1 MPMLTN
7 MTASTSATTSA
18 TSMTLAS
25 QRQTMVDCQIRTFDV
40 TDQIVLDRFLAIPRE
55 SYVPGKLTLMA
66 YSDAPLDIVSVEGE
80 VRSLLSPM
88 VLARMIQGAGVKA
101 DDRILD
107 VAGGA
112 GYTAAILAGL
122 GKSVVT
128 LESISSLSAMAGR
141 QLALAGLDATAVCGP
156 LDGRSGIDGV
166 FDLIFVNGAVEEGLE
181 PLFARLAPGGRLLA
195 VQRLPGDPSGNAAK
209 VVRFDKSGDDLSRR
223 VLFDASA
230 ALLAPF
236 ARRPIFIF

>member
-7 MTASTSATTSA
+7 MTASTSATSQN
-18 TSMTLAS
+18 LAS

-40 TDQIVLDRFLAIPRE
+40 TDQTVLDRFLETPRE
-55 SYVPGKLTLMA
+55 IYVPGALAALA
-66 YSDAPLDIVSVEGE
+66 YSDAPLEIVSAEGE
-80 VRSLLSPM
+80 TRCLLTPM
-88 VLARMIQGAGVKA
+88 VLARMVQGAGVKS

-122 GKSVVT
+122 GASVVT
-128 LESISSLSAMAGR
+128 LDSISSLSALAGT
-141 QLALAGLDATAVCGP
+141 QLARAGLAATAVCGP
-156 LDGRSGIDGV
+156 LDASAGIEGV

-181 PLFARLAPGGRLLA
+181 PLLARLAPGGRLLV
-195 VQRLPGDPSGNAAK
+195 VQRSAGDPSGNAAK
-209 VVRFDKSGDDLSRR
+209 VVRFEKTGDDVSRR
-223 VLFDASA
+223 VLFDAPA

-236 ARRPIFIF
+236 ARRPIFVF

>member
-7 MTASTSATTSA
+7 MTASTSATSPN
-18 TSMTLAS
+18 LVS

-40 TDQIVLDRFLAIPRE
+40 TDQTVLDRFLETPRE
-55 SYVPGKLTLMA
+55 IYVPGALAALA
-66 YSDAPLDIVSVEGE
+66 YSDAPLEIVSAEGE
-80 VRSLLSPM
+80 TRCLLTPM
-88 VLARMIQGAGVKA
+88 VLARMVQGAGVKS

-122 GKSVVT
+122 GASVVT
-128 LESISSLSAMAGR
+128 LDSISSLSA
-141 QLALAGLDATAVCGP
+141 LAGTLLAQAGLAATAVCGP
-156 LDGRSGIDGV
+156 LDASAGIEGV

-181 PLFARLAPGGRLLA
+181 PLLARLAPGGRLLA
-195 VQRLPGDPSGNAAK
+195 VQRSAGDPSGNAAK
-209 VVRFDKSGDDLSRR
+209 VVRFEKTGDDVSRR

-236 ARRPIFIF
+236 ARRPIFVF

>member
-1 MPMLTN
+1 MLTN
-7 MTASTSATTSA
+7 MTASTSATSRN
-18 TSMTLAS
+18 LAS
-25 QRQTMVDCQIRTFDV
+25 QRQTMVDCQIRTFEV
-40 TDQIVLDRFLAIPRE
+40 TDQVVLDRFLETPRE
-55 SYVPGKLTLMA
+55 SYVPGTLAALA
-66 YSDAPLDIVSVEGE
+66 YSDAQLELVSTEGE
-80 VRSLLSPM
+80 TRCLLTPM
-88 VLARMIQGAGVKA
+88 VLARMVQGAGVKA
-101 DDRILD
+101 EDRILD

-128 LESISSLSAMAGR
+128 LEPISSLSALAET
-141 QLALAGLDATAVCGP
+141 QLALAGFNALAVCGP
-156 LDGRSGIDGV
+156 LDARSGIDGM

-195 VQRLPGDPSGNAAK
+195 VQRSANDPSGNAAK
-209 VVRFDKSGDDLSRR
+209 VVRFEKSGDDLSRR

-236 ARRPIFIF
+236 ARRSVFVF

>member
-7 MTASTSATTSA
+7 MTASTSA

-88 VLARMIQGAGVKA
+88 VLARMVQGAGVKA

-122 GKSVVT
+122 GKSVVA
-128 LESISSLSAMAGR
+128 LESISSLSALAGH
-141 QLALAGLDATAVCGP
+141 QLALAGLNATAVCGP
-156 LDGRSGIDGV
+156 LDGRSGIDGI
-166 FDLIFVNGAVEEGLE
+166 FDLIFVNGAVEDSELIYK
-181 PLFARLAPGGRLLA
+181 FITDR
-195 VQRLPGDPSGNAAK
+195 V
-209 VVRFDKSGDDLSRR
+209 KSYYGWYKTESLVGASTDSFKHNMVYD
-223 VLFDASA
+223 FSA
-230 ALLAPF
+230 AEEIL
-236 ARRPIFIF
+236 RPS